1 MFFPINTDAPLYH
14 RPIGTIGLIVANWI
28 TYALTNGGHA
38 HEGWILTFG
47 QGMHPLEWVSS
58 AFLHFGIM
66 HLLGN
71 MLFLWSYGLIIEGK
85 IGTFWFLLTYFAMCL
100 IHGAI
105 VQSVMLWADPVGGAG
120 GASGVIFA
128 MLAIALVWA
137 PLNTFDVVWFFWFGF
152 IARAGRTEASV
163 ITLSCFYLALNLF
176 WATIWAS
183 FFESVMSS
191 EFLHLTGAMVGFP
204 IAFAFLAFG
213 WVDCEN
219 WDLISVWKGKHR
231 GLDSTLK
238 MKDWKTSSS
247 ADEIAIPKRTPA
259 KKLLRKLEDLIDRRA
274 FEGAYRVYRVWSET
288 RATGSDLDVRRLQK
302 LIEGLRKIRMYKEA
316 AVLIENDLLQRPLN
330 NDVRPR
336 LMLAGIC
343 VKELTRPKAA
353 LRTLEPIDE
362 SRLPDEEQKL
372 VLRIRAAAN
381 AMIEDGVVELSLD

>member
-128 MLAIALVWA
+128 MLAIVLVWA
-137 PLNTFDVVWFFWFGF
+137 PLNTFDVVWSEDSFLHSGNRQKVMQELYRVLKKGGELIFTDPMQSPDAQKKDLQPVLDRIHLETMGSFEFYKKAAKDLGMEVVQILDLSHQLPEHYSRVAAELKEKTAKMSHISKEYVDRMLQGLAHWVE
-152 IARAGRTEASV
+152 AGKKG
-163 ITLSCFYLALNLF
+163 ALN
-176 WATIWAS
+176 WGI
-183 FFESVMSS
+183 
-191 EFLHLTGAMVGFP
+191 LHF
-204 IAFAFLAFG
+204 
-213 WVDCEN
+213 
-219 WDLISVWKGKHR
+219 
-231 GLDSTLK
+231 
-238 MKDWKTSSS
+238 
-247 ADEIAIPKRTPA
+247 
-259 KKLLRKLEDLIDRRA
+259 RK
-274 FEGAYRVYRVWSET
+274 
-288 RATGSDLDVRRLQK
+288 
-302 LIEGLRKIRMYKEA
+302 
-316 AVLIENDLLQRPLN
+316 
-330 NDVRPR
+330 
-336 LMLAGIC
+336 
-343 VKELTRPKAA
+343 
-353 LRTLEPIDE
+353 
-362 SRLPDEEQKL
+362 
-372 VLRIRAAAN
+372 
-381 AMIEDGVVELSLD
+381 